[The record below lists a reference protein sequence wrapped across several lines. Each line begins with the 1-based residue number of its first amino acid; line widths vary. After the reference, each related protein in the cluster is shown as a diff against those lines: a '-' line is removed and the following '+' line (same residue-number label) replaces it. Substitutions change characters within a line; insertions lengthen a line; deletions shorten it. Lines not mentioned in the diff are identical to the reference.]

1 MNLRCLLFL
10 LLIPSLINAAPEG
23 SAVSATRLERLSR
36 GINLSHWFSQMPLG
50 DEASLH
56 QRFKSYNQPADFT
69 LLAAAGFR
77 HVRFPVEFE
86 LFLDEKNPGRLR
98 PEFLADFDTA
108 LDQLLGAGLAVIV
121 DWHAREETKD
131 RLSHD
136 DQLVAQAVAL
146 WGALAR
152 HLANRDP
159 EQVFLEIMNEPAG
172 KMSLERWTSIQNQLF
187 TAMRAGAPR
196 HTIIATGHR
205 WSGVDELL
213 QLQPLAD
220 TNVVYN
226 FHFYEPMVFTHQ
238 SAAWPDMGLEP
249 IVGLNYPA
257 ENNNKAAN
265 LERVGSGKGRG
276 HLLNYTADRAGLEAR
291 LALAIDWAKK
301 YAVPITCNEFGVYT
315 KVSPPLDRYRWLR
328 DVREICEAHNIGWT
342 MWDYAGGFRVA
353 LNSAPGLRTLD
364 AACVEAL
371 GLKK

>member
-1 MNLRCLLFL
+1 MNLGCLLPL
-10 LLIPSLINAAPEG
+10 LLIPGLINAAPES

-36 GINLSHWFSQMPLG
+36 GINLSHWYSQMPLG

-56 QRFKSYNQPADFT
+56 QRFKTYNQPTDFT

-172 KMSLERWTSIQNQLF
+172 KMSLERWTTMQNQLF
-187 TAMRAGAPR
+187 IAMRAGAPR

-205 WSGVDELL
+205 WSGVDELV

-220 TNVVYN
+220 ANVVYN

-238 SAAWPDMGLEP
+238 
-249 IVGLNYPA
+249 
-257 ENNNKAAN
+257 
-265 LERVGSGKGRG
+265 
-276 HLLNYTADRAGLEAR
+276 
-291 LALAIDWAKK
+291 
-301 YAVPITCNEFGVYT
+301 
-315 KVSPPLDRYRWLR
+315 
-328 DVREICEAHNIGWT
+328 
-342 MWDYAGGFRVA
+342 
-353 LNSAPGLRTLD
+353 
-364 AACVEAL
+364 
-371 GLKK
+371 

>member
-1 MNLRCLLFL
+1 
-10 LLIPSLINAAPEG
+10 
-23 SAVSATRLERLSR
+23 
-36 GINLSHWFSQMPLG
+36 
-50 DEASLH
+50 
-56 QRFKSYNQPADFT
+56 
-69 LLAAAGFR
+69 
-77 HVRFPVEFE
+77 
-86 LFLDEKNPGRLR
+86 
-98 PEFLADFDTA
+98 
-108 LDQLLGAGLAVIV
+108 
-121 DWHAREETKD
+121 
-131 RLSHD
+131 
-136 DQLVAQAVAL
+136 
-146 WGALAR
+146 
-152 HLANRDP
+152 
-159 EQVFLEIMNEPAG
+159 
-172 KMSLERWTSIQNQLF
+172 
-187 TAMRAGAPR
+187 
-196 HTIIATGHR
+196 
-205 WSGVDELL
+205 
-213 QLQPLAD
+213 
-220 TNVVYN
+220 
-226 FHFYEPMVFTHQ
+226 
-238 SAAWPDMGLEP
+238 MGLEP